1 MIEEGV
7 GKEECDTALGGRM
20 AEVLAGSRC
29 PSVRKTLPKRLT
41 CGHFSWPKVLFAVAL
56 ALGAS
61 VGYGQWLETRIT
73 LPDSLGGATGPTC
86 LTTDTSERYVYIGD
100 GSGAIYVVDAESG
113 TRVAKVPCSGY
124 VAALCTSTRQNKIY
138 AVDAVGNQVLVISCA
153 TNQVVATIPTGANPL
168 AMCYN
173 STDDKVYVASYD
185 GGDLTVIECSSDS
198 VIKTMHLGQSPARLC
213 YNPASDRV
221 FCVSETLWIGA
232 ALAVID
238 GASDSVVAV
247 RAGPYCGPFAV
258 NAVTNKVYVGS
269 SNSGGIFV
277 LDGTSGAALDSLDTR
292 VDVMCLNS
300 RAQKLYVGYDW
311 GEFVVVRIYDCTA
324 DTLVNWCWVS
334 MNPHIYSIA
343 CDTAAGKVYATV
355 DRGSRGTLVMIDN
368 MTDTISTMLPGPSQG
383 ELLVSSEQSRVY
395 ATDPLALDLAV
406 FDTGTDSLLRTIMI
420 GGGATMMCYDSLD
433 DKVYYVSY
441 SSLLGEAGAIDAATN
456 RPVGHIR
463 VGPYPQDVIWHA
475 PTNRVYCSGGNLTV
489 IDPTADTVTKVL
501 PLNSGLMC
509 SAPRL
514 NKVYVES
521 PSHINVI
528 DCRNDSVTKTIPVPI
543 EPMWSMCYVADDKLY
558 VGGFG
563 GLAVIDCVGD
573 TLIRSYPFSTCLLAA
588 SPDGKQVYGWRPYS
602 LSTFDTAGDTLIAE
616 VPWEA
621 GSAHDL
627 LYVPGVNKVYC
638 TDPGGGPQSG
648 QGCVFVADG
657 TTDTLIAQI
666 PVRVPWALG
675 YDSASGLVYCSHALD
690 TAVTF
695 IDSRT
700 DSIVGTLITGI
711 YAPTFVNVP
720 AHNRIYVSGA
730 GNSSLPVIRTDPAG
744 VEEVAQ
750 SLTPKKPAFPT
761 VVSKNSTLIV
771 HQQSVMLDAVG
782 RKVLDLKPG
791 LHGLAGRQTGVY
803 FIWCMDG
810 TIVKILLVD

>member
-1 MIEEGV
+1 MHHTLSGRSEG
-7 GKEECDTALGGRM
+7 R
-20 AEVLAGSRC
+20 LAQSAPRNC
-29 PSVRKTLPKRLT
+29 RFKAHNLAVRPLLI
-41 CGHFSWPKVLFAVAL
+41 CAVAL
-56 ALGAS
+56 LLGATA
-61 VGYGQWLETRIT
+61 GHTQWLETKIT
-73 LPDSLGGATGPTC
+73 LPDSLGGAILPTC

-100 GSGAIYVVDAESG
+100 GSGAVYVVDAEAR
-113 TRVAKVPCSGY
+113 TRVAKVPSGFVY
-124 VAALCTSTRQNKIY
+124 SICTNTRRNKVYAADC
-138 AVDAVGNQVLVISCA
+138 VGNRVLAISCA

-168 AMCYN
+168 SLCYN
-173 STDDKVYVASYD
+173 STDDKVYAANYD
-185 GGDLTVIECSSDS
+185 GGDVTVIDCSSDS
-198 VIKTMHLGQSPARLC
+198 VVKTIDLGRNPASLS
-213 YNPASDRV
+213 YNPASGRV
-221 FCVSETLWIGA
+221 FCAGYDTLM
-232 ALAVID
+232 VID
-238 GASDSVVAV
+238 GETDSVAAAFA
-247 RAGPYCGPFAV
+247 REWYGPIVV
-258 NAVTNKVYVGS
+258 NAVANKVYANAKGVGTL
-269 SNSGGIFV
+269 V
-277 LDGTSGAALDSLDTR
+277 LDGTTGVVLDSLG
-292 VDVMCLNS
+292 VGGSLMCLNS
-300 RAQKLYVGYDW
+300 RTQKLYNFDKEMLHLTV
-311 GEFVVVRIYDCTA
+311 FDCTA
-324 DTLVNWCWVS
+324 DTVVAGLWFHPES
-334 MNPHIYSIA
+334 YIYSIV
-343 CDTAAGKVYATV
+343 CDTTTDKVYATFDSIRF
-355 DRGSRGTLVMIDN
+355 DRLVVIDGDADTVAGSI
-368 MTDTISTMLPGPSQG
+368 PGPRNG
-383 ELLVSSEQSRVY
+383 ELLVSSKRGRVY
-395 ATDPLALDLAV
+395 STDLFGLGLAV
-406 FDTGTDSLLRTIMI
+406 YDTGTDSLLRTIMI
-420 GGGATMMCYDSLD
+420 GGGATMMCYDSID
-433 DKVYYVSY
+433 DKVYYVSF
-441 SSLLGEAGAIDAATN
+441 SLILGEAGAIDAATN
-456 RPVGHIR
+456 RPVGHIQ

-588 SPDGKQVYGWRPYS
+588 SPDGKQVYCWQPYS

-803 FIWCMDG
+803 FLWCMDG